1 MFINLMS
8 YTATTKHGI
17 LLVISFVCK
26 VKWLL
31 VSGFFY
37 MLYSCLLIIHKDLL
51 IHDDELSYFWSL
63 VVIIMS
69 MTLV

>member
-1 MFINLMS
+1 
-8 YTATTKHGI
+8 
-17 LLVISFVCK
+17 
-26 VKWLL
+26 
-31 VSGFFY
+31 